1 MVDSNFVDRL
11 SERENRR
18 YSRHLV
24 IPEVG
29 IRGQNRLKE
38 ARVLVVGAGGLGSPV
53 SMYLAAVGV
62 GKLGLVEFDEVD
74 ESNLQRQV
82 LYGESDIGQPKLE
95 VALDRL
101 HEINPLIEL
110 VGHAERIDA
119 SNAMELLAGYDIV
132 VDGSDNFPTRYLVN
146 DACVL
151 SGKPN
156 VYGSIFRFEG
166 QSSVFWGARGP
177 CYRCLF
183 PEPPPPGLVPSCAEG
198 GVLGILPAIIG
209 SLQANEVVKLIL
221 EVGEPLIGRLVL
233 FDALQTRFREVR
245 LKKNPEC
252 PVCSENPTVIEL
264 IDYERFCGLAPDE
277 PPTETINISPEDL
290 ESWLKEGREPLL
302 LDVRTP
308 LEHQTCRFDDSLLM
322 PLQMLPRRF
331 EELDPDAEIVV
342 YCHHGH
348 RSAHAVDF
356 LRRMGFKRSFNLDGG
371 IDAWSKRIDPS
382 VPRY

>member
-1 MVDSNFVDRL
+1 MVDSNSPDRL
-11 SERENRR
+11 TEREIRR
-18 YSRHLV
+18 YDRHLI

-29 IRGQNRLKE
+29 VRGQNRLKE

-74 ESNLQRQV
+74 ESNLQRQI
-82 LYGESDIGQPKLE
+82 LYGESDIGKPKLE
-95 VALDRL
+95 VALGRL
-101 HEINPLIEL
+101 REINPLIEL
-110 VGHAERIDA
+110 VPHAERIDS
-119 SNAMELLAGYDIV
+119 SNAMALLEGYDIV

-151 SGKPN
+151 AGKPD

-183 PEPPPPGLVPSCAEG
+183 PAPPPPGLVPSCAEG

-252 PVCSENPTVIEL
+252 PVCSENPTLTEL

-277 PPTETINISPEDL
+277 PPTETVNVTPEKL
-290 ESWLKEGREPLL
+290 ESWLQEGRELQL

-308 LEHQTCRFDDSLLM
+308 AEHQTCRLDDSLLI
-322 PLQMLPRRF
+322 PVQVLPRRF
-331 EELDPDAEIVV
+331 EELDRDAEIVV

-356 LRRMGFKRSFNLDGG
+356 LRRMGFGNTFNLAGG
-371 IDAWSKRIDPS
+371 IDAWSKRVDPS
-382 VPRY
+382 VPLY

>member
-1 MVDSNFVDRL
+1 MVDSTSPSVLTDREL
-11 SERENRR
+11 RR

-29 IRGQNRLKE
+29 VEGQRKLKN

-62 GKLGLVEFDEVD
+62 GRLGLVEFDEVD

-82 LYGESDIGQPKLE
+82 LYGESDIGRPKLQ

-101 HEINPLIEL
+101 REINPLIEL
-110 VGHAERIDA
+110 IGHGEKIDA
-119 SNAMELLAGYDIV
+119 SNAMSLLEGYDVV

-151 SGKPN
+151 AGKPE

-221 EVGEPLIGRLVL
+221 GVGEPLIGRLVL
-233 FDALQTRFREVR
+233 FDALETSFREVK

-252 PVCSENPTVIEL
+252 PVCSDNPTLTEL

-277 PPTETINISPEDL
+277 PATETVNVSPESL
-290 ESWLKEGREPLL
+290 AAWMEEGRDLLL

-308 LEHQTCRFDDSLLM
+308 VEHQTSRLDNSLLM
-322 PLQMLPRRF
+322 PLQTLPRQY
-331 EELDPDAEIVV
+331 EELDRDRPIVV

-356 LRRMGFKRSFNLDGG
+356 LRRMGFDKTFNLVGG
-371 IDAWSKRIDPS
+371 IDAWSKKIDPS
-382 VPRY
+382 VPKY